1 MKHLL
6 SIFFIWLFVNS
17 SFSQSYLDSVEDIY
31 KTDDLIT
38 LDGNLDEAV
47 WQEIEPFHFTE
58 YSPSWGQTDVL
69 TSLYITFDN
78 DYLYVGFDAKD
89 PHPEKIIKRTLV
101 RDGYYGDDYSTI
113 YIDPNQTGKNA
124 FMFSVYPSGARL
136 DHAIYNDNVSL
147 GRSSNGPTY
156 DMIWEGKSQ
165 TKVDGWQS
173 EFRIPLSTLRF
184 EIRNGEVLG
193 GISAVRTIN
202 YDNKL
207 LVYPELPQEVSGAI
221 AQPSLKKPVRFVGL
235 IPKKDLQITPYVLTS
250 YSNQYKI
257 DNNNSTFRK
266 VSKFKLNAGL
276 DVRIGVTPSLTLD
289 LTLNTDFSQVDIDNQ
304 IINLDRSSIFL
315 PERRKFFLQQAGL
328 FIFNTGL
335 QSQLFYSRTIGINNG
350 QLTPIIGGA
359 KLTGELGN
367 WDIGFISLQ
376 TEGIEINQTSLA
388 SENFSVLRLRSK
400 VFNNR
405 SFIGFMATNRVRN
418 NYFNTALGFDGVFDL
433 GNENLL
439 IGSISTTLEGQNY
452 ANASFDFVDN
462 SRLALQFNQ
471 RKQEGWFTKG
481 AYEYSGELYNP
492 AMGFVKRNEHH
503 KLHGELENGKFNR
516 TKKDGLFNYR
526 KLTLVNSDV
535 FFTPDLSKVLTW
547 YNRAGYIGRSFTG
560 EEVSLLGTMQYE
572 FLEQSLKF
580 SEDISIPAGQYFFKF
595 IKGGFTSAK
604 RSAIKTT
611 TSIQYGEFFDGNNLE
626 FQFSPEWNIN
636 EHVSLLGSWRL
647 NHLNFKNR
655 QVDEWINIPQMRIT
669 WAYNLHLSGSIT
681 AQYNSLSSKVF
692 TSARLR
698 YNFKDGH
705 DFYLAYNQGYNTM
718 RDLTTFQLPY
728 YNNQVFVAKYTYTF
742 MK

>member
-1 MKHLL
+1 MKHFI
-6 SIFFIWLFVNS
+6 SIYFIYLMVHNG
-17 SFSQSYLDSVEDIY
+17 FSQSYLDTVEDIY
-31 KTDDLIT
+31 KTDKLVT
-38 LDGNLDEAV
+38 LDGNLDDEV
-47 WQEIEPFHFTE
+47 WKDLKPFHFTE

-69 TSLYITFDN
+69 TSLYVTFDDN
-78 DYLYVGFDAKD
+78 YLYVGFDAKD
-89 PHPEKIIKRTLV
+89 PNPEKIIKRTLV

-147 GRSSNGPTY
+147 GRSSDGPTY

-165 TKVDGWQS
+165 INADGWQS
-173 EFRIPLSTLRF
+173 EFRIPLSVLRF
-184 EIRNGEVLG
+184 EIRNGQVLG

-207 LVYPELPQEVSGAI
+207 LVYPKLPQEISGAI
-221 AQPSLKKPVRFVGL
+221 AQPSLKKPVRFIGL
-235 IPKKDLQITPYVLTS
+235 LPKKDLQITPYILG
-250 YSNQYKI
+250 SNNNEYHI
-257 DNNNSTFRK
+257 DPKNSTFNK
-266 VSKFKLNAGL
+266 VSKSKLNAGL
-276 DVRIGVTPSLTLD
+276 DVRIGVTPNLTLD

-304 IINLDRSSIFL
+304 IVNLDRSSIFL

-367 WDIGFISLQ
+367 WDVGFITLQ
-376 TEGIEINQTSLA
+376 TEGIKINQNA
-388 SENFSVLRLRSK
+388 IDSENFSVLRLRRK

-418 NYFNTALGFDGVFDL
+418 DYFNSAIGLDGVFDL
-433 GNENLL
+433 GHENLL
-439 IGSISTTLEGQNY
+439 IGSISSTFEGKNY
-452 ANASFDFVDN
+452 GNTSFNLLDN

-471 RKQEGWFTKG
+471 RKQEGWFMKG
-481 AYEYSGELYNP
+481 AYEYSGDLYNP
-492 AMGFVKRNEHH
+492 AMGFVKRNKHH
-503 KLHGELENGKFNR
+503 NIHGELENGKFNR
-516 TKKDGLFNYR
+516 TKVDGIFNYR

-535 FFTPDLSKVLTW
+535 FYTPDLSKVLTW
-547 YNRAGYIGRSFTG
+547 YNSTGYMGRFFTG
-560 EEVSLLGTMQYE
+560 EEVSLSGTMQYE
-572 FLEQSLKF
+572 FLEQPLKF
-580 SEDISIPAGQYFFKF
+580 SDDISIPKGQYFFKF
-595 IKGGFTSAK
+595 LKGQFTSAK
-604 RSAIKTT
+604 RSALKAT

-636 EHVSLLGSWRL
+636 EHVSLIGSWRL
-647 NHLNFKNR
+647 NHLNFKTR
-655 QVDEWINIPQMRIT
+655 QIDEWINIPQMRII

-681 AQYNSLSSKVF
+681 AQYNSLTNKFF

-705 DFYLAYNQGYNTM
+705 DFYLAYNKGYNTI
-718 RDLTTFQLPY
+718 RDFSTFQLPY
-728 YNNQVFVAKYTYTF
+728 YNNQVIVAKYTITF